1 MIGRIMNRTRNLW
14 IMIVSAVILL
24 GIIAALLVL
33 TSQNKIHIPQK
44 GVFVMDTRTPRQ

>member
-33 TSQNKIHIPQK
+33 TSQNKTHIPQK